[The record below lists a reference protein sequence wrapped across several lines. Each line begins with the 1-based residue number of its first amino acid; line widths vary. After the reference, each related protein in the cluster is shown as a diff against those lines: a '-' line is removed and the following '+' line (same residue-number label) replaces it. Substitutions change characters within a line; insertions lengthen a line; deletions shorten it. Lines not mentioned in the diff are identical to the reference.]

1 VKLRHITLALVAS
14 IPLAAQDPPSAIVNI
29 YREQVKPGKVA
40 AYMEIEEAAARFCAR
55 AGCPNPYF
63 AITSITG
70 PNETWW
76 INGFDSADAL
86 EKVWHEYG
94 ANQDIAR
101 ELNSVAEKKA
111 DLAFPGANLLARFHE
126 EMSFASTGISPHFFS
141 ITVLHLKPG
150 HATVFRSMRVQFKA
164 TLERTG
170 RPQWVYQ
177 VTSGAEDDTFLIL
190 TPARTMQE
198 VFSIPTALDRNDA
211 VADLILSSETRLYA
225 VSPALSMPAA
235 SWVEADPDFWK
246 RP

>member
-1 VKLRHITLALVAS
+1 MKLRDITFAIVAS
-14 IPLAAQDPPSAIVNI
+14 IPLVAQDPPSAIVNI
-29 YREQVKPGKVA
+29 YREQIKPGRIG
-40 AYMEIEEAAARFCAR
+40 AYMQIEEAAARFCAR

-70 PNETWW
+70 PNEAWW

-86 EKVWHEYG
+86 EKVWREYA
-94 ANQDIAR
+94 ANQEIAQ

-111 DLAFPGANLLARFHE
+111 DLAFPGTNLLARFRE

-164 TLERTG
+164 TLERAG

-177 VTSGAEDDTFLIL
+177 VTSGTEDDTFLIM

-198 VFSIPTALDRNDA
+198 IYSTPSPIDRNDA
-211 VADLILSSETRLYA
+211 VADLIVSSETRLYS
-225 VSPALSMPAA
+225 VTPALSMPAP
-235 SWVEADPDFWK
+235 SWVEADPEFWK